1 MTIRHLRIFVA
12 VVKEGKMGIAAK
24 SLFISQ
30 PSVSQA
36 IKEIEDYYGIK
47 LFERLSKK
55 LYITENGQLLFQY
68 AQHILQS
75 FDEME
80 VNLNHLGEKVNLR
93 IGATITAGTYMLEPM
108 ITTFEEQNPQVKI
121 KVIVN
126 NTYILQ
132 EMLLNSQLDVGIIEG
147 EVNASD
153 LVKQS
158 VCQDPLVVAVGK
170 KHPLYGQ
177 KSLPITALQGHH
189 LICREEGSG
198 IRSLFRRH
206 LEEHQVMMEVKWECT
221 NTEAIKAA
229 AIAGQGIA
237 VFSAR
242 TIEQEVKKE
251 ILHVIELEGI
261 SLSRQ
266 ICVVSHKDKFLSKQ
280 LMSFLDC
287 LRANGLKA

>member
-1 MTIRHLRIFVA
+1 M
-12 VVKEGKMGIAAK
+12 
-24 SLFISQ
+24 
-30 PSVSQA
+30 SQA

-121 KVIVN
+121 KVTVN

-147 EVNASD
+147 EVNAPD

-158 VCQDPLVVAVGK
+158 VCQDP
-170 KHPLYGQ
+170 
-177 KSLPITALQGHH
+177 S
-189 LICREEGSG
+189 
-198 IRSLFRRH
+198 
-206 LEEHQVMMEVKWECT
+206 
-221 NTEAIKAA
+221 
-229 AIAGQGIA
+229 
-237 VFSAR
+237 
-242 TIEQEVKKE
+242 
-251 ILHVIELEGI
+251 
-261 SLSRQ
+261 
-266 ICVVSHKDKFLSKQ
+266 
-280 LMSFLDC
+280 
-287 LRANGLKA
+287 